1 MLSGHCTNGE
11 HLVVGSGAPSRL
23 SVVVP
28 VSERPQ
34 DLRQVYEECASWLR
48 DLGTEYEVIFVAQPW
63 YEAQLRPIAALS
75 AAGEP
80 VRALVASQSSSEA
93 TLLKIGCAQ
102 SSYDTVLTLPAYP
115 RIDPPALPSLLRQ
128 MGEGVDMVVARR
140 WPRRDSWINRL
151 QNRVFHALVSSTV
164 GGQFH
169 DLACGVRVLR
179 KKVLTDLPLYG
190 DFFRFLP
197 LLAAREGYR
206 VVEFDAPQDPRD
218 MQPRVHGIGIY
229 IRRAIDVL
237 GLFFVLRFTQ
247 KPLRFF
253 GLAGTV
259 ALFAGIV
266 PLLFLLAE
274 KIGGYGIADR
284 PLLVLSVLLIVVGL
298 QTIALGLIGE
308 MIVHLHAPGHR
319 FYRLADRPGSPA
331 PFVPESAPEPEAE
344 PVRYGTLDPPSGW

>member
-1 MLSGHCTNGE
+1 METARPGPLT
-11 HLVVGSGAPSRL
+11 
-23 SVVVP
+23 VVVP
-28 VSERPQ
+28 VSERPA
-34 DLRQVYEECASWLR
+34 DLRQVYEECAAPLR
-48 DLGTEYEVIFVAQPW
+48 EMGAEFEVIFVAQPW
-63 YEAQLRPIAALS
+63 FEVQLRTIASLGS
-75 AAGEP
+75 EGEP

-102 SSYDTVLTLPAYP
+102 SSFDTVLTLPAYP
-115 RIDPPALPSLLRQ
+115 RIDPAALPSLLGQ
-128 MGEGVDMVVARR
+128 ITDDVDMVVARR

-164 GGQFH
+164 GGKFH

-179 KKVLTDLPLYG
+179 KNVLTDLPLYG

-206 VVEFDAPQDPRD
+206 VVEFDAPQDRRD
-218 MQPRVHGIGIY
+218 MQPRVHGIGTY
-229 IRRAIDVL
+229 VRRAIDVL

-253 GLAGTV
+253 GLAGAV

-266 PLLFLLAE
+266 PLLILLGE
-274 KIGGYGIADR
+274 KIAGYGIADR

-298 QTIALGLIGE
+298 QAIALGLIGE

-319 FYRLADRPGSPA
+319 FYRLADRPGPLQPPISEPA
-331 PFVPESAPEPEAE
+331 PEAE
-344 PVRYGTLDPPSGW
+344 PARYGPLDPSSSRW